1 MVNKLLVRNQRAMV
15 GVDGLNA
22 SDQVRWPFMADIK
35 NKRNKQRE
43 MVHVVYFFFKDIRS
57 CRSQARK

>member
-1 MVNKLLVRNQRAMV
+1 MV